1 MIGPFLHI
9 LLNQHAKVAV
19 PGLGVFYASYKP
31 AELQF
36 AGKSILPP
44 DRTIEFN
51 QRAKSDGDSFLA
63 SFIARHQNIEVAHA
77 EEVIA
82 EFVQNAKHSLQQES
96 RFDMGDFGSLALD
109 VEGNVHFFAA
119 QNRIFSSE
127 SFGLKPLIAETVY
140 SKTRIVVER
149 EVPVIPLHPFD
160 EAEREEEGIE
170 VSPRRSSVRWGAYA
184 AVAAALVMT
193 LSAVYML
200 SGLSQEHMISQAAK
214 PTVRQEAGLV
224 PVPAQTE
231 AASETPSQ
239 PKVVSSEKT
248 AGITASA
255 QPVPIEV
262 TETKTFYVIA
272 GSFKESARLEKRSAE
287 MQQKGFH
294 TSVHAN
300 SEKGLTRLAIGSFE
314 NKEKAVAFLHSK
326 QTDFTEQLWVLA
338 E

>member
-63 SFIARHQNIEVAHA
+63 SFIARHQNLEVAHA

-160 EAEREEEGIE
+160 DAEREEEGIDE
-170 VSPRRSSVRWGAYA
+170 KPKNPGLRWGAFA
-184 AVAAALVMT
+184 AVAAAFVMT
-193 LSAVYML
+193 LSGVYML
-200 SGLSQEHMISQAAK
+200 SGLSQERLISEVTK
-214 PTVRQEAGLV
+214 PTVQQEAGLV
-224 PVPAQTE
+224 PVPSQAPAELVAPKTV
-231 AASETPSQ
+231 AATPSA
-239 PKVVSSEKT
+239 PKAVET
-248 AGITASA
+248 T
-255 QPVPIEV
+255 EV
-262 TETKTFYVIA
+262 AKPAEVAETKTFYVIA
-272 GSFKESARLEKRSAE
+272 GSFKESARLEKRSTE

-300 SEKGLTRLAIGSFE
+300 SEKGFARLAIGSFE
-314 NKEKAVAFLHSK
+314 SKEKAVAFLHSK
-326 QTDFTEQLWVLA
+326 QTGFTEQLWVLA

>member
-9 LLNQHAKVAV
+9 LLNQHSKVAV

-63 SFIARHQNIEVAHA
+63 SFIARHQNIELAHA
-77 EEVIA
+77 EELIA
-82 EFVQNAKHSLQQES
+82 EFVQNAKHSLQQDH
-96 RFDMGDFGSLALD
+96 RFDMGDIGSLGLD
-109 VEGNVHFFAA
+109 VEGNVHFFAP
-119 QNRIFSSE
+119 QNCIFSSE

-160 EAEREEEGIE
+160 DADRDEEGVE
-170 VSPRRSSVRWGAYA
+170 EKSQPTGLRWGAFA
-184 AVAAALVMT
+184 AVAAAFVMT
-193 LSAVYML
+193 LSGVYML
-200 SGLSQEHMISQAAK
+200 SGLSQERLMSDASK

-224 PVPAQTE
+224 PVPEQTE
-231 AASETPSQ
+231 LITESAVKQVPPVVKAGEITEIASPAA
-239 PKVVSSEKT
+239 VVEAKT
-248 AGITASA
+248 Y
-255 QPVPIEV
+255 
-262 TETKTFYVIA
+262 FVIA

-294 TSVHAN
+294 TSFHAN

-314 NKEKAVAFLHSK
+314 NKEKAVAFLHSN
-326 QTDFTEQLWVLA
+326 QTGFTEQLWVLA